1 VFSSSS
7 ILIAAGLVLAL
18 GVATYLTVS
27 SRAPTAYQPPPPP
40 KQPEPRDFT
49 AEDLAQ
55 YTGANGKPVY
65 LSLKNIVYE
74 VSPSFY
80 GPGMGYSVFAGV
92 DCTIPLARSD
102 ISRDG
107 ANQDWSVLTKA
118 ELEVAGQWEDK
129 FQTKYPDFFS
139 QRTRRHQSPAP
150 QRRTQDAASR
160 PPFSVRL
167 PWDPGCPHRLWGHR
181 PPPLLVRPGAGLPVE
196 PHR

>member
-1 VFSSSS
+1 MHYFFSVLSQRLEIFFSAPMEPPVFSSSS

-129 FQTKYPDFFS
+129 FQTKYPVVGRFI
-139 QRTRRHQSPAP
+139 
-150 QRRTQDAASR
+150 
-160 PPFSVRL
+160 PPYK
-167 PWDPGCPHRLWGHR
+167 
-181 PPPLLVRPGAGLPVE
+181 
-196 PHR
+196 